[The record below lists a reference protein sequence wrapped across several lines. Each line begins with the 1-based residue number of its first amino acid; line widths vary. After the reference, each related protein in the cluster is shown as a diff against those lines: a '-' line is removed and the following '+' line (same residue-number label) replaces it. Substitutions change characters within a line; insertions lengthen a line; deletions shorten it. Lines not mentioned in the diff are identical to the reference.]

1 MLSSK
6 LGEACIGKNGW
17 IFGETLKGGRGGHFR
32 SKKLHCKFCAD
43 ITGNF
48 VHELPGK
55 GGGDQRSF
63 GVSPKIHPF
72 WGIQASLSNRQSLP
86 ELFSRYYQ
94 GAGATLI

>member
-55 GGGDQRSF
+55 GGGGSKGVRSF
-63 GVSPKIHPF
+63 SENSSILGNTGLPK
-72 WGIQASLSNRQSLP
+72 
-86 ELFSRYYQ
+86 
-94 GAGATLI
+94 

>member
-48 VHELPGK
+48 VHEVPGK
-55 GGGDQRSF
+55 GGGSKVVRSF
-63 GVSPKIHPF
+63 SENSSILGNTGLPK
-72 WGIQASLSNRQSLP
+72 
-86 ELFSRYYQ
+86 
-94 GAGATLI
+94 